1 MATER
6 EVFEAKKLEAK
17 YGVVGKVAARY
28 RMAGYLIEVVSS
40 SDDAPVN
47 FIASKKGEKL
57 AVKVAHRSG
66 RLEKE
71 VAERLAESAAET
83 GARPVLVL
91 YGSGPRVTSELLESI
106 RAKNIGLR
114 RVRT

>member
-6 EVFEAKKLEAK
+6 EVFEAKKLESK

-28 RMAGYLIEVVSS
+28 RMAGYAIEVV
-40 SDDAPVN
+40 DEKEGAPVN

-57 AVKVAHRSG
+57 AVKVVYKSG
-66 RLEKE
+66 K
-71 VAERLAESAAET
+71 VARGLVDKLAEESNKA

-91 YGSGPRVTSELLESI
+91 YGAGPRVTNELLETI
-106 RAKNIGLR
+106 RASGIGLR